1 MWWLFPLVLVA
12 IFLIYCLL
20 PSYWARNRSN
30 GVFRE
35 GSGKEKEIYLTFD
48 DGPNPDYTPRLLDI
62 LKENQVKATFFIMGR
77 QARLYPDIVKRIAQE
92 GHTIGCHSYSHRH
105 AWLMPPITTFR
116 DMTHTYKAISL
127 ASGVTPE
134 WYRPPWGG
142 FNLLSIAA
150 ARRLGL
156 NIAFW
161 SIEAQ
166 DWAQNTT
173 AEHIFNTVVDK
184 AVPGSVVVLHDNQGD
199 PGAPENTLRAL
210 PRIIESLRKEGYSF
224 VGLEKTKGVYHA

>member
-1 MWWLFPLVLVA
+1 MWWLFLLVLVA

-20 PSYWARNRSN
+20 PSYWARNRSSR
-30 GVFRE
+30 VFRE
-35 GSGKEKEIYLTFD
+35 GTGKTTEIYLTFD

-62 LKENQVKATFFIMGR
+62 LKESQVQATFFIMGR
-77 QARLYPDIVKRIAQE
+77 QAKLYPDIVKRITQE
-92 GHTIGCHSYSHRH
+92 GHTVGCHSYSHRH
-105 AWLMPPITTFR
+105 AWLMPPIHTFR
-116 DMTHTYKAISL
+116 DMTRSYKAITL

-156 NIAFW
+156 NMAFW

-166 DWAQNTT
+166 DWSANTT
-173 AEHIFNTVVDK
+173 AEDIYHAVANQ
-184 AVPGSVVVLHDNQGD
+184 AVPGSVIVLHDNQGD

-210 PRIIESLRKEGYSF
+210 PMIIQSLRKKGYSF
-224 VGLEKTKGVYHA
+224 AGLEQVKGVYHA